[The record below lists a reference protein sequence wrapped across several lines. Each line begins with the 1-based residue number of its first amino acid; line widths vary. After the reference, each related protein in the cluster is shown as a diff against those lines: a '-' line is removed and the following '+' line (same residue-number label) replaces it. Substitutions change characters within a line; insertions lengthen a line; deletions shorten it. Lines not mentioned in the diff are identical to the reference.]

1 MGCAPSIT
9 THAHADGRGCAL
21 PTVSCSASKILALPA
36 KSAFVAEEVAK
47 FAFTPPLPDCIT
59 AASTPLSVMQ
69 FYFPTTLNLGQEH
82 SEGFH
87 QELLRGL
94 THKLNNLLAVI
105 QGFSSLILM
114 TDDLDAGVSENMQH
128 IREAS
133 LGVTNLSERIRSA
146 GGCAKITPQSLG
158 LNEYLPVIEGA
169 VMEPF
174 QKEGVQLEADV
185 QAGLPPILVDPTK
198 FKDILTELLKNAAE
212 AAAKGGGRC
221 ALKICGPGTITPAE
235 QRRVDILV
243 SNTGSQIAPEKIQEV
258 FRPFHGS
265 KNSNHLGL
273 GLTIAAMLSH
283 QMNIQLGVASENNT
297 TTFWLSCPIV

>member
-1 MGCAPSIT
+1 
-9 THAHADGRGCAL
+9 
-21 PTVSCSASKILALPA
+21 
-36 KSAFVAEEVAK
+36 
-47 FAFTPPLPDCIT
+47 
-59 AASTPLSVMQ
+59 MQ
-69 FYFPTTLNLGQEH
+69 FYFPTSLNLGTEH

-114 TDDLDAGVSENMQH
+114 TDDLDPGVSENMQH

-146 GGCAKITPQSLG
+146 GGCAKLSPQALN
-158 LNEYLPVIEGA
+158 LNEYLGVIEGA

-174 QKEGVQLEADV
+174 QKGGVQLEADV
-185 QAGLPPILVDPTK
+185 QQGLPAILVDPTK
-198 FKDILTELLKNAAE
+198 FKDILLELLKNAAE

-235 QRRVDILV
+235 QRRVDVLV
-243 SNTGSQIAPEKIQEV
+243 SNTGSQIPPKKLPEV
-258 FRPFHGS
+258 FRPFHGT

-273 GLTIAAMLSH
+273 GLTIAAMLCH
-283 QMNIQLGVASENNT
+283 QMGIQLGVASENNT
-297 TTFWLSCPIV
+297 TTFWLSCPTA

>member
-1 MGCAPSIT
+1 
-9 THAHADGRGCAL
+9 
-21 PTVSCSASKILALPA
+21 
-36 KSAFVAEEVAK
+36 
-47 FAFTPPLPDCIT
+47 
-59 AASTPLSVMQ
+59 MQ
-69 FYFPTTLNLGQEH
+69 FFFPTTLNLGNEH

-114 TDDLDAGVSENMQH
+114 TDDLDPSVSENMQH

-133 LGVTNLSERIRSA
+133 LGVTNLSERIRAA
-146 GGCAKITPQSLG
+146 GGCAKLNLQALS
-158 LNEYLPVIEGA
+158 LNEYLGVIEGA

-174 QKEGVQLEADV
+174 QKGGVQLEADV
-185 QAGLPPILVDPTK
+185 AQGLPPILVDPSK
-198 FKDILTELLKNAAE
+198 IKDILIELLRNAAE

-235 QRRVDILV
+235 QRRVDVLI
-243 SNTGSQIAPEKIQEV
+243 SNTGSQIPPEKMPEI

-273 GLTIAAMLSH
+273 GLTIAAMLCH

-297 TTFWLSCPIV
+297 TTFWLSCPTA

>member
-1 MGCAPSIT
+1 
-9 THAHADGRGCAL
+9 
-21 PTVSCSASKILALPA
+21 
-36 KSAFVAEEVAK
+36 
-47 FAFTPPLPDCIT
+47 
-59 AASTPLSVMQ
+59 MQ
-69 FYFPTTLNLGQEH
+69 FYFPTSLNLGQEH

-114 TDDLDAGVSENMQH
+114 TEDLDPSVSENMQH

-133 LGVTNLSERIRSA
+133 VGVTNLSERIRAA
-146 GGCAKITPQSLG
+146 GGCAKLSPQALN
-158 LNEYLPVIEGA
+158 LNEYLGLIEGS
-169 VMEPF
+169 VMDPF
-174 QKEGVQLEADV
+174 QKAGVQLEADV
-185 QAGLPPILVDPTK
+185 QQGLPPILVDSSK
-198 FKDILTELLKNAAE
+198 FKELLLELLKNAAE
-212 AAAKGGGRC
+212 AAQKGGGRC
-221 ALKICGPGTITPAE
+221 ALKICGPGVITPAE

-243 SNTGSQIAPEKIQEV
+243 SNTGSQIPPEKMQEV

-283 QMNIQLGVASENNT
+283 QMSIQLGVASENNT
-297 TTFWLSCPIV
+297 TTFWLSCPTA

>member
-1 MGCAPSIT
+1 
-9 THAHADGRGCAL
+9 
-21 PTVSCSASKILALPA
+21 
-36 KSAFVAEEVAK
+36 
-47 FAFTPPLPDCIT
+47 
-59 AASTPLSVMQ
+59 MQ
-69 FYFPTTLNLGQEH
+69 FQFPTSLSLGHEH

-94 THKLNNLLAVI
+94 THKLNNQLAVI

-114 TDDLDAGVSENMQH
+114 SEDLDPSVNENTQH

-133 LGVTNLSERIRSA
+133 VGVANLSERIRAA
-146 GGCAKITPQSLG
+146 GGCAKLSPQALN
-158 LNEYLPVIEGA
+158 LNEYLSVIEGA

-185 QAGLPPILVDPTK
+185 QPNLPAILVDPTK
-198 FKDILTELLKNAAE
+198 FKDILIELLKNAAE

-221 ALKICGPGTITPAE
+221 ALKICGPGAVTPAE

-243 SNTGSQIAPEKIQEV
+243 SNTGSQIAPDKMQEV

-265 KNSNHLGL
+265 KSGNHLGL

-283 QMNIQLGVASENNT
+283 QMSLQLGVASENNT
-297 TTFWLSCPIV
+297 TTFWLSCPSA

>member
-1 MGCAPSIT
+1 
-9 THAHADGRGCAL
+9 
-21 PTVSCSASKILALPA
+21 
-36 KSAFVAEEVAK
+36 
-47 FAFTPPLPDCIT
+47 
-59 AASTPLSVMQ
+59 MQ
-69 FYFPTTLNLGQEH
+69 FCNPTSLNLDNEH
-82 SEGFH
+82 REGFH

-114 TDDLDAGVSENMQH
+114 QEDLDPSVSENMQH

-133 LGVTNLSERIRSA
+133 VGVTSLSERIRAA
-146 GGCAKITPQSLG
+146 GGCAKLSPRA
-158 LNEYLPVIEGA
+158 LNLYEYLGVIEGA

-174 QKEGVQLEADV
+174 RREGVQLEVDV
-185 QAGLPPILVDPTK
+185 QVGLPPILVDPTK
-198 FKDILTELLKNAAE
+198 FKDILVELLNNAAE

-243 SNTGSQIAPEKIQEV
+243 SNTGSQIAPEKMQEV

-283 QMNIQLGVASENNT
+283 KMSIQIGVASENNT
-297 TTFWLSCPIV
+297 TTFRLSCPMA